1 MTEQLNE
8 ILRFLAVKERLDL
21 KAVALEC
28 MLRLTGSRDG
38 RAAVLCHR
46 EAVKALMELTTDT
59 QPLISRDAHL
69 ALLNLSEQEEFVA
82 RVAELQAIPKFLQIV
97 ADPACKEAD
106 KLCMMFSN
114 LTRHL
119 SGAEAFTKAIATDG
133 CVSLSQL
140 VHIFDRK
147 NFNKDANFD
156 YLAAVFS
163 NITQVKAARSYFLD
177 RSSKTLVSRLLPY
190 TRYEASLVRRGGIV
204 GLLKNLTF
212 EVDAHEWLLSEDVD
226 LLPSLLLPLA
236 GPEQFDEEEMQKLP
250 EDLQYLPDDKKR
262 EEDPDIRKIL
272 LEALMKLCSTKS
284 GRSYLKEKQVY
295 LIVRELHAQERDRE
309 VADTCDKLVH
319 MLISDEPPTEMDN
332 LAEVVIPE
340 DIARKFSMPLATS
353 CVS

>member
-212 EVDAHEWLLSEDVD
+212 EVGKAPLGTCVMIPQPCFVFFNLCLDAHEWLLSEDVD

-272 LEALMKLCSTKS
+272 LEALMK
-284 GRSYLKEKQVY
+284 
-295 LIVRELHAQERDRE
+295 
-309 VADTCDKLVH
+309 
-319 MLISDEPPTEMDN
+319 
-332 LAEVVIPE
+332 
-340 DIARKFSMPLATS
+340 
-353 CVS
+353 VSAC

>member
-28 MLRLTGSRDG
+28 VLRLTGSQEG
-38 RAAVLCHR
+38 RAAVLSHQ
-46 EAVKALMELTTDT
+46 EVVKALMELTTDT

-69 ALLNLSEQEEFVA
+69 ALLNLSEHEDFVT
-82 RVAELQAIPKFLQIV
+82 RVVELQAIAKFLEFI

-106 KLCMMFSN
+106 KLCMMLSN
-114 LTRHL
+114 LTRHPR
-119 SGAEAFTKAIATDG
+119 GAEAFTKTITTDG

-147 NFNKDANFD
+147 NYNKEANFD

-163 NITQVKAARSYFLD
+163 NITQVKAARRLFLD
-177 RSSKTLVSRLLPY
+177 RSKTLVSRLLPY
-190 TRYEASLVRRGGIV
+190 TRYEGSLVRRGGIV
-204 GLLKNLTF
+204 GLLKNMTF
-212 EVDAHEWLLSEDVD
+212 EVDAHQWLLSEDVD
-226 LLPSLLLPLA
+226 LLPALLLPLA
-236 GPEQFDEEEMQKLP
+236 GPEQFDEEDVQKLP

-272 LEALMKLCSTKS
+272 LEALMKLCCTKG

-295 LIVRELHAQERDRE
+295 LIVRELHTQEKDEE
-309 VADTCDKLVH
+309 VDDTCEKLVH
-319 MLISDEPPTEMDN
+319 MLISDEPPSEMDN

-340 DIARKFSMPLATS
+340 DIARKFTMSPA